1 MNAKH
6 GPKKSTY
13 TNLERSGGVNDS
25 NIRFG
30 RSSAGIV
37 KYDKARVTESLSFE
51 GSDPTNIIEWSFIV
65 KLQIFFI

>member
-30 RSSAGIV
+30 KSAAGIV
-37 KYDKARVTESLSFE
+37 KYDKARVMASLSFA
-51 GSDPTNIIEWSFIV
+51 GSDPKNITVWSLIV
-65 KLQIFFI
+65 VQLNI